1 MQLVIGLGNPGSRYA
16 ATRHNVGFRCLEAV
30 ARRLDLAFDVQRPQY
45 RAAVGSGPA
54 GPVTLLQPLTYMNL
68 SGEALLAWAE
78 DCGRRIGADPEP
90 APPEAAEPE
99 AAPAAPDQEPGPD
112 GRPTVVPVVVCDDLH
127 LPLGS
132 VRIRGRGSDGGQK
145 GLASILGIVGSRG
158 VPRLRLGVGPATQ
171 AVPVADWADF
181 VLRPF
186 DSQEEEAVAEMVDW
200 AAAAVVDLLEYGWET
215 AASRFNRKLA
225 P

>member
-30 ARRLDLAFDVQRPQY
+30 ARRLDLVFDVQRPQY
-45 RAAVGSGPA
+45 RAAVGCGPV

-68 SGEALLAWAE
+68 SGEALVAWAE
-78 DCGRRIGADPEP
+78 DSGWLVGAEPDPVP
-90 APPEAAEPE
+90 QEAIEPE

-112 GRPTVVPVVVCDDLH
+112 CRPTVVPVVVCDDLH

-145 GLASILGIVGSRG
+145 GLASILGIVGGRG
-158 VPRLRLGVGPATQ
+158 VPRLRLGVGPAAQ

-181 VLRPF
+181 VLQPF
-186 DSQEEEAVAEMVDW
+186 APQEEEAVAEMVDW
-200 AAAAVVDLLEYGWET
+200 AAAAVVDLLESGWEA
-215 AASRFNRKLA
+215 AASRFSRKLA